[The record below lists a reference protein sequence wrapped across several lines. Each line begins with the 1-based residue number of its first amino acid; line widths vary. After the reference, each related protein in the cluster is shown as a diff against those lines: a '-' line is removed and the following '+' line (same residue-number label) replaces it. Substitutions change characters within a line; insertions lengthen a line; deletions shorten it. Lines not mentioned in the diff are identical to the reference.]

1 MTSPNEKT
9 LKFIRGSTI
18 GVAIFG
24 LVSVIVL
31 GSLYLNGLMELQK
44 REEDFQNRISGFLN
58 PFYLAE
64 NKILAKSAFV
74 VDEESGIVLYAK
86 NENEVLPIASLTKIM
101 ATLVS
106 GQYLEQNNIK
116 TAEIGN
122 VNILSVAD
130 ANFISG
136 EVWNVDDLL
145 VAMMLSSSNVAAE
158 SLFNEIIKSQTING
172 IEGEPITLVAMMN
185 EIAQSLGLNNTRF
198 LNSTG
203 LDIKDESVLGGISF
217 GGVSTAREVVSS
229 ARILEAVF
237 PELASKTALKEI
249 ELYSQDGFAHK
260 FSNTDELIEKIPIYF
275 SKTGYTDNAGG
286 TLIVKTKVDERF
298 VYIVVLGSTRDGRFS
313 DVEKLYNNS
322 AVLFEDLKNRGVL
335 LEELKEHY
343 LIGYDY

>member
-24 LVSVIVL
+24 LVSVIIL
-31 GSLYLNGLMELQK
+31 GSLYLNGLMEIQK

-58 PFYLAE
+58 PFYFSE
-64 NKILAKSAFV
+64 NKIIAKSAMV
-74 VDEESGIVLYAK
+74 VDGETGIVLYAK

-101 ATLVS
+101 ATLVA

-122 VNILSVAD
+122 VNILSPAD
-130 ANFISG
+130 ANFVSG
-136 EVWNVDDLL
+136 EVWDVEDLL
-145 VAMMLSSSNVAAE
+145 TAMMLSSSNVAAE
-158 SLFNEIIKSQTING
+158 SLFNEVIKSQLING
-172 IEGEPITLVAMMN
+172 SSQEPITLVAMMN
-185 EIAQSLGLNNTRF
+185 EIAQSLGLNKTSF

-203 LDIKDESVLGGISF
+203 LDIKDESVEGGISF

-237 PELASKTALKEI
+237 PEIASKTALREI
-249 ELYSQDGFAHK
+249 ELYSKDGFPHK
-260 FSNTDELIEKIPIYF
+260 FLNTDELIERIPIYF
-275 SKTGYTDNAGG
+275 SKTGYTDGAGG
-286 TLIVKTKVDERF
+286 TLIVKTKIDERF
-298 VYIVVLGSTRDGRFS
+298 VYIVVLGSTKDGRFS
-313 DVEKLYNNS
+313 DIEKLYNNS
-322 AVLFEDLKNRGVL
+322 AVLFEDLSNRGVA

>member
-31 GSLYLNGLMELQK
+31 GSLYLNGLMEIQK
-44 REEDFQNRISGFLN
+44 REDDFQNRISGFLN
-58 PFYLAE
+58 PFYFPE
-64 NKILAKSAFV
+64 NKVLAKSAFV
-74 VDEESGIVLYAK
+74 VDEESDIVLYAK
-86 NENEVLPIASLTKIM
+86 NENEALPIASLTKIM
-101 ATLVS
+101 ATLVA

-130 ANFISG
+130 INFVSG
-136 EVWNVDDLL
+136 EIWDVKDLL
-145 VAMMLSSSNVAAE
+145 TAMVLSSSNVAAE
-158 SLFNEIIKSQTING
+158 ALFSEITKSQTVNG
-172 IEGEPITLVAMMN
+172 KEGEPITLVAMMN
-185 EIAQSLGLNNTRF
+185 EIAKSLGLNNTSF

-203 LDIKDESVLGGISF
+203 LDIKDESVVGGVSF

-237 PELASKTALKEI
+237 PELASKTTLKEA
-249 ELYSQDGFAHK
+249 ELYSKDGFAHK
-260 FSNTDELIEKIPIYF
+260 FLNTDPLIEKIPIYF
-275 SKTGYTDNAGG
+275 SKTGYTDGAGG
-286 TLIVKTKVDERF
+286 TLVVKTKINDRF

-313 DVEKLYNNS
+313 DIEKLYNS
-322 AVLFEDLKNRGVL
+322 SIVLFEDLKNRGVS
-335 LEELKEHY
+335 LEDLKEHY
-343 LIGYDY
+343 LIGYGY

>member
-1 MTSPNEKT
+1 MTSQNEKT
-9 LKFIRGSTI
+9 LKFIRSSTV

-58 PFYLAE
+58 PFYFPE
-64 NKILAKSAFV
+64 NKILAKASFV
-74 VDEESGIVLYAK
+74 VDSDTNIVLYAK

-101 ATLVS
+101 ATLVA

-122 VNILSVAD
+122 VKISSPAD

-136 EVWNVDDLL
+136 EVWDVKDLL
-145 VAMMLSSSNVAAE
+145 TAMVLSSSNVASEA
-158 SLFNEIIKSQTING
+158 LFNEITKAQTING
-172 IEGEPITLVAMMN
+172 EEGEPITLVAMMN
-185 EIAQSLGLNNTRF
+185 EIAKSLGLINTKF

-203 LDIKDESVLGGISF
+203 LDIKDQSVPGGLSF

-237 PELASKTALKEI
+237 PELASKTTLKED
-249 ELYSQDGFAHK
+249 ELYSKDGFPHK
-260 FSNTDELIEKIPIYF
+260 FLNTDPLIEKIPIYF
-275 SKTGYTDNAGG
+275 SKTGYTDSAGG
-286 TLIVKTKVDERF
+286 TLVVKTKVDNRF
-298 VYIVVLGSTRDGRFS
+298 VYIVVLGSTREGRFS
-313 DVEKLYNNS
+313 DVEKLYNSSNI
-322 AVLFEDLKNRGVL
+322 LFQDLKNRGL
-335 LEELKEHY
+335 SLQDLKEHY